1 MSSSITIVVDCM
13 GGDLGVSPIVDGALR
28 ALRERP
34 DSGLKVILVGDHTS
48 IDSALGTFEA
58 PPEGFLR
65 VEHAEEVVAMDA
77 PATDGLRRK
86 NTSIAVGLKLHKDGH
101 AQGFISPG
109 NTGAVMASALMQLQ
123 RLTGV
128 QRPAIA
134 SMFPN
139 PKSATIVLDVGANID
154 CKPQHLVQ
162 FAVMGSSY
170 SALVLGRPKP
180 RVGLLSIGAE
190 ASKGTDVT
198 QTTNRLLA
206 LEKELNFVGNV
217 EGRDV
222 VSGEVDVVVTN
233 GFVGNIILKLAE
245 GIGLLFQTKLKHQ
258 ISTNVFSRFGAT
270 LMSPFLRRL
279 KNSLDADE
287 FGGAPLL
294 GLDGVI
300 VICHGSA
307 PAKAI
312 KNAIFR
318 AEESARQGVKDHIRD
333 HLTRYH
339 SEETTNAA

>member
-1 MSSSITIVVDCM
+1 M
-13 GGDLGVSPIVDGALR
+13 GGDLGVSPIVDGALQ

-34 DSGLKVILVGDHTS
+34 DTGLKIILVGDQKSIQGALHTF
-48 IDSALGTFEA
+48 DT
-58 PPEGFLR
+58 PPEGSIR
-65 VEHAEEVVAMDA
+65 IEHADEVVAMNA

-109 NTGAVMASALMQLQ
+109 NTGAVMAGALMQLQ
-123 RLTGV
+123 RLKGV

-134 SMFPN
+134 SLFPS
-139 PKSATIVLDVGANID
+139 PKSPTIVLDVGANSE

-170 SALVLGRPKP
+170 SKLVLGHTNP
-180 RVGLLSIGAE
+180 RVGLLSIGSE
-190 ASKGTDVT
+190 SSKGTEIT
-198 QTTNRLLA
+198 QATNRLLA
-206 LEKELNFVGNV
+206 KERELNFIGNV

-222 VSGEVDVVVTN
+222 VSGDVDVVVTD
-233 GFVGNIILKLAE
+233 GFVGNILLKFAE
-245 GIGLLFQTKLKHQ
+245 GIGLLLQSKLKHQ

-294 GLDGVI
+294 GVDGVI

-312 KNAIFR
+312 KNAVFK
-318 AEESARQGVKDHIRD
+318 AEESAREGVKEHIMDHFSRSQ
-333 HLTRYH
+333 

>member
-1 MSSSITIVVDCM
+1 M
-13 GGDLGVSPIVDGALR
+13 GGDLGVSPIVDGALQ
-28 ALRERP
+28 ALRERQGN
-34 DSGLKVILVGDHTS
+34 GLKVILAGDRNS
-48 IDSALGTFEA
+48 IETALQTFET
-58 PPEGFLR
+58 PPEGTLR
-65 VEHAEEVVAMDA
+65 VEHADEVVAMDA

-86 NTSIAVGLKLHKDGH
+86 NTSISVGLKLHKDGH

-109 NTGAVMASALMQLQ
+109 NTGAVMAGALMQLQ

-134 SMFPN
+134 SLFPN
-139 PKSATIVLDVGANID
+139 PKSATIVLDVGANAE
-154 CKPQHLVQ
+154 CRPQHLVQ

-170 SALVLGRPKP
+170 SELVLGRPNP

-190 ASKGTDVT
+190 ASKGTEVT
-198 QTTNRLLA
+198 QATNRLLGS
-206 LEKELNFVGNV
+206 EKEINFVGNV
-217 EGRDV
+217 EGCDV
-222 VSGEVDVVVTN
+222 LSGEVDVVVTD
-233 GFVGNIILKLAE
+233 GFVGNILLKFAE
-245 GIGLLFQTKLKHQ
+245 GIGLLLQSKLRHQ
-258 ISTNVFSRFGAT
+258 VSTNVFSRFGAT

-294 GLDGVI
+294 GVDGVI

-318 AEESARQGVKDHIRD
+318 AEESARQGVKDHIRE
-333 HLTRYH
+333 HLSKYH